1 MFFQALYEQGGR
13 KFWIHNTGPLG
24 CLPQKISLFPMKGL
38 DRHGCISSFNAVAT
52 LFNTALR
59 SLCQNMRDELK
70 DTSIVYVDIY
80 AIKYDLIANSSL
92 YGKFKP
98 SLLIISL
105 LMYINSDKRSSS

>member
-1 MFFQALYEQGGR
+1 
-13 KFWIHNTGPLG
+13 
-24 CLPQKISLFPMKGL
+24 
-38 DRHGCISSFNAVAT
+38 
-52 LFNTALR
+52 
-59 SLCQNMRDELK
+59 MRDELK